1 MRSDL
6 ELWRQVAEMHE
17 AVELA
22 PWLGDP
28 QAEAEIEAAEQA
40 LAAARGRA

>member
-1 MRSDL
+1 MPSER

-28 QAEAEIEAAEQA
+28 QAEAEIEAAETI
-40 LAAARGRA
+40 LRGQR

>member
-1 MRSDL
+1 
-6 ELWRQVAEMHE
+6 MHA

-28 QAEAEIEAAEQA
+28 QAEAEIEAAEA
-40 LAAARGRA
+40 ILRGQR